1 MRLRELG
8 QDELMI
14 KVVATGI
21 CHTDVLVGNLKEV
34 PSYVYP
40 SVQGHEGMR
49 TVDEPANMLVL
60 QPLAE

>member
-8 QDELMI
+8 QDELII

-21 CHTDVLVGNLKEV
+21 CHTDVLVSNLKEA

-40 SVQGHEGMR
+40 SVKGHEGMR
-49 TVDEPANMLVL
+49 TVDEYARTPSS
-60 QPLAE
+60 